1 MPSRES
7 VDIAVPQRVAV
18 VGKGRLG
25 TALVRALRGGGIQV
39 AGPLGRGAR
48 LIDTPDA
55 VLLCVPDGQ
64 IPVAAAAYAGAA
76 PLIGHTSGAT
86 ALNTIDASGSE
97 LFGLHPLQ
105 TFIGDDDPE
114 RFHGI
119 SCAIAGTT
127 QAALDAARA
136 LAGVLQM
143 HPFEIRDED
152 RPAYHAAACM
162 ASNFLITLQAAAER
176 IARGAG
182 IEASTAHDMLVPLV
196 QASVQNWAAH
206 GPRAALTGPV
216 ARGDHAT
223 VARQRAAVGRVAP
236 ELFALFDV
244 LVERT
249 QALAEQPGLNRMT

>member
-1 MPSRES
+1 MSPRES
-7 VDIAVPQRVAV
+7 VDIAVPQSVAV
-18 VGKGRLG
+18 VGGGRLG
-25 TALVRALRGGGIQV
+25 TALTRALRDGGIQV
-39 AGPLGRGAR
+39 AGPFGRDAVIG
-48 LIDTPDA
+48 TPDA
-55 VLLCVPDGQ
+55 VVLCVPDEQ
-64 IPVAAAAYAGAA
+64 IAVVAAAYAGAV

-86 ALNTIDASGSE
+86 PLSAIDAPGSA

-105 TFIGDDDPE
+105 TFMGGDGPE
-114 RFHGI
+114 RFHEV

-127 QAALDAARA
+127 QAAVDAARG
-136 LAGVLQM
+136 LAGVLGM

-152 RPAYHAAACM
+152 RPAYHAAACV
-162 ASNFLITLQAAAER
+162 ASNFLITLQSAAEQ

-182 IEASTAHDMLVPLV
+182 IEAPTAHDMLVPLV

-223 VARQRAAVGRVAP
+223 VERQRAAVGRVAP
-236 ELFALFDV
+236 ELLTLFDV

-249 QALAEQPGLNRMT
+249 QALAEQPDHTRMP

>member
-1 MPSRES
+1 MSPRES
-7 VDIAVPQRVAV
+7 VDLAVPQSVAV
-18 VGKGRLG
+18 VGSGRLG
-25 TALVRALRGGGIQV
+25 TALTRALREAGVQV
-39 AGPLGRGAR
+39 AGPFGRDADIGS
-48 LIDTPDA
+48 PDA
-55 VLLCVPDGQ
+55 VVLCVPDKQ
-64 IPVAAAAYAGAA
+64 IARVAASYAGAV

-86 ALNTIDASGSE
+86 PLSVIDAPGSA

-105 TFIGDDDPE
+105 SFVDGDGPG
-114 RFHGI
+114 RFHEI

-127 QAALDAARA
+127 QNALDAARG
-136 LAGVLQM
+136 LAQVLRM

-162 ASNFLITLQAAAER
+162 ASNFLITLQAAAEQ

-182 IEASTAHDMLVPLV
+182 IEAAAAHGMLVPLV

-223 VARQRAAVGRVAP
+223 VARQRVAVGRVGP
-236 ELFALFDV
+236 ELLALFDV

-249 QALAEQPGLNRMT
+249 QALAEQPEHTRMQ